1 MFRRLAAR
9 AFLVPQHR
17 FARVQRVCVSK
28 VWNPPCLG
36 CQATP
41 LSTMSDEA
49 AKAEEVE
56 APKVADEVTLF
67 DKIVAGDIPCD
78 KIYEDDVCI
87 AFNDIAPVAPTH
99 FLVIPK
105 NRDGLSQLSKAE
117 ERHKEL
123 LGHLM
128 WAASKIANDQG
139 LGEDGFRVVI
149 NDGKQGC
156 QSVYH
161 LHIHVIGGK
170 KLSWPPGV

>member
-1 MFRRLAAR
+1 
-9 AFLVPQHR
+9 
-17 FARVQRVCVSK
+17 
-28 VWNPPCLG
+28 
-36 CQATP
+36 
-41 LSTMSDEA
+41 MSDEA